1 MEGCPPIPS
10 TSMRTDGDS
19 FAKIASKLGN
29 VLTNSDIKNRWTQK
43 QVDSSP
49 ERQTAVNVIFQ

>member
-19 FAKIASKLGN
+19 FAKIASELGDG
-29 VLTNSDIKNRWTQK
+29 LTHSDIKNRWTHHLKDKLQWMLF
-43 QVDSSP
+43 SSS
-49 ERQTAVNVIFQ
+49 VS